1 MERQT
6 WICPIESARFE
17 LPPGVFPGFL
27 VGVAWKTAASVARGA
42 FDAFTSLLYPK
53 RCASCDLYVDEDA
66 DGALCRTCEQN
77 LKWLTPPYCRLCAF
91 TSGAADGGLYRCV
104 NCGDRRFAFDF
115 AYAPLRG
122 VGPIREMIHRL
133 KYSRES
139 WLARPLGQLLAKA
152 RSETRIARLADEAV
166 LVPVPLH
173 ARRMRERGFNQAE
186 LLASQMSRRVGLPI
200 WNVLERTRYTTT
212 QTSLD
217 REERMAN
224 LRGAFSLKRARR
236 DLSGRTV
243 WLIDDVLTT
252 CSTADECAR
261 ILKSAGAEI
270 VVALAVAR
278 A

>member
-1 MERQT
+1 
-6 WICPIESARFE
+6 
-17 LPPGVFPGFL
+17 
-27 VGVAWKTAASVARGA
+27 
-42 FDAFTSLLYPK
+42 
-53 RCASCDLYVDEDA
+53 
-66 DGALCRTCEQN
+66 
-77 LKWLTPPYCRLCAF
+77 
-91 TSGAADGGLYRCV
+91 
-104 NCGDRRFAFDF
+104 
-115 AYAPLRG
+115 
-122 VGPIREMIHRL
+122 MIHRL